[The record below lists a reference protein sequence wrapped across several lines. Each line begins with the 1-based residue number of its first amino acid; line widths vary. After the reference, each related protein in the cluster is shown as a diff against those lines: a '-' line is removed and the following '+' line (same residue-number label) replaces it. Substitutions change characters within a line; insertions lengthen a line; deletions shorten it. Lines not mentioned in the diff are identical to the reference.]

1 MPLSFD
7 EHGPLLASCRLVKPQ
22 TIRYSSEIIWISGR
36 FEFAA
41 L

>member
-1 MPLSFD
+1 MPLD
-7 EHGPLLASCRLVKPQ
+7 KHGPLLASCGIVKPQ
-22 TIRYSSEIIWISGR
+22 TIRYYYSSEIIWIAGR